1 MQIFH
6 WKINLKSFA
15 FISLLTTFA
24 LFTEPAFA
32 FPIYAQ
38 QAYESPRE
46 ANGRIAMCELPFST
60 KNNS

>member
-6 WKINLKSFA
+6 WKINLKSFT
-15 FISLLTTFA
+15 FLSLITTFV
-24 LFTEPAFA
+24 LFNEPVLA

-46 ANGRIAMCELPFST
+46 ANG
-60 KNNS
+60 